1 MSSVLWHSLWDA
13 FCLTMPCF
21 VRSLALVTQNSGS
34 AKKKNDRQPGRI
46 RSDSCG
52 SGASQSTLRQCQHII
67 FPRPSTT
74 TPPVSMTESNPSI
87 SHLETT
93 TTFAIETMYSRQEY
107 KFAVPISTPLLEEDD
122 VHLLLL
128 RSRITHARIL
138 RRARFILTLLQG
150 PIFVS
155 HPLLTIPYLLWKGTR
170 TRELRYQA
178 RRSMKGSI
186 FQ

>member
-1 MSSVLWHSLWDA
+1 MLPVLWHSHQDA
-13 FCLTMPCF
+13 FCLSKPYF

-34 AKKKNDRQPGRI
+34 AQNDRQPGRI

-52 SGASQSTLRQCQHII
+52 SGASQSTLRRCQHII

-74 TPPVSMTESNPSI
+74 TPPVSMTEFNPSI

-107 KFAVPISTPLLEEDD
+107 RFSVPISTPLLEEDD

-128 RSRITHARIL
+128 RSRITRARIL
-138 RRARFILTLLQG
+138 RRARFILTLIQG